1 MIDFYVFFVTRSL
14 FNYYSSRSRNM
25 YTIAYWSVSVLVLL
39 LLFALPYL
47 QFIKQNSLLRSTI
60 FALVF
65 ALFFA
70 KILAALFFFI
80 DDIRRGVQWTAGK
93 IFSANNEI
101 SEVAGAAGRGIS
113 RSSFLTWMG
122 IIFGGSIFSTFVY
135 GLSNRYNY
143 NVKKVQLA
151 FDKLPAAFKGFKI
164 VQISDIHSGSFTN
177 KEAVV
182 KGIDKILNERPDIIL
197 FTGDLVN
204 SRSDEMEGYQEIFSR
219 LKAPMGVYSILGNHD
234 YGDYYTWDDPAA
246 KTANLNKLKLIH
258 EQLGWRLMLNENLPL
273 EKNGDTIGLVGV
285 ENISGNARFH
295 SYGNMAKAMQGV
307 EQYPFKIL
315 MSHDPSHWDKEVN
328 TKYIH
333 EIDLMLSGH
342 THGMQ
347 FGIEIPGFR
356 WSPVQYVYKQWAGLY
371 EKGKQKLY
379 INRGFGFIGYPG
391 RVGILPEITVIELV

>member
-1 MIDFYVFFVTRSL
+1 MIDLYVFFVTRSL
-14 FNYYSSRSRNM
+14 FNYSSSRSRNI
-25 YTIAYWSVSVLVLL
+25 YTVAYWSVAAIVLI

-70 KILAALFFFI
+70 KIIAVLFFLI
-80 DDIRRGVQWTAGK
+80 DDVRRGVQWTAGK
-93 IFSANNEI
+93 VFAANNEI
-101 SEVAGAAGRGIS
+101 SEVAGTEGKAIS
-113 RSSFLTWMG
+113 RSSFLTWAG
-122 IIFGGSIFSTFVY
+122 IVLGGSLFSTFVY

-143 NVKKVQLA
+143 NIKRVRLA
-151 FDKLPAAFKGFKI
+151 FHNLPAAFKGLKI
-164 VQISDIHSGSFTN
+164 VQISDIHSGSFTS
-177 KEAVV
+177 KEAVI
-182 KGIDKILNERPDIIL
+182 KGIDKILNERPDVIL

-204 SRSDEMEGYQEIFSR
+204 NRSDEMEGYLEIFSR

-234 YGDYYTWDDPAA
+234 YGDYFTWDNLAA
-246 KTANLNKLKLIH
+246 KAANLNQLKLIH

-273 EKNGDTIGLVGV
+273 EKNGDKIGLVGV
-285 ENISGNARFH
+285 ENISGNSRFH
-295 SYGNMAKAMQGV
+295 SYGNMEKAMQGA

-328 TKYIH
+328 TKYLN

-371 EKGKQKLY
+371 EKGSQKLY

-391 RVGILPEITVIELV
+391 RVAYCLK